1 MTKHKWP
8 ELTPGELANYRI
20 IVEGSLD
27 ETWSGRLGEMK
38 IETTTLDGRKPI
50 TTLTGTV
57 RDQASLMGVLN
68 SLYQMH
74 MTILSVDCESCS
86 DSSDHSSAGL
96 KP

>member
-1 MTKHKWP
+1 MSEKNWP
-8 ELTPGELANYRI
+8 QLTPGEPARYRI
-20 IVEGSLD
+20 AVKGSLD
-27 ETWSGRLGEMK
+27 ESWSGRMGGMHIATALR
-38 IETTTLDGRKPI
+38 DDQNPV
-50 TTLTGTV
+50 TTLTGQV
-57 RDQASLMGVLN
+57 RDQAALMGVLN

>member
-1 MTKHKWP
+1 MSENQWP
-8 ELTPGELANYRI
+8 PLHSGEPARYCI
-20 IVEGSLD
+20 VVEGSLD
-27 ETWSGRLGEMK
+27 PSWSGRLAEMQ
-38 IETTTLDGRKPI
+38 IATRQREDQKPV
-50 TTLTGTV
+50 TMLRGQV
-57 RDQASLMGVLN
+57 RDQAALMGVLN

>member
-1 MTKHKWP
+1 MQIATTQREDQKP
-8 ELTPGELANYRI
+8 
-20 IVEGSLD
+20 V
-27 ETWSGRLGEMK
+27 
-38 IETTTLDGRKPI
+38 TTLRGE
-50 TTLTGTV
+50 V
-57 RDQASLMGVLN
+57 RDQAALMGVLN